1 MSGAVAE
8 TKLPPASVNTT
19 ENVEPEMNSIRPA
32 IKGRTAFTFV
42 QKFVQKKG
50 QLSTS
55 HRYNLLP
62 LLPSGPGGIQREL
75 VVYDFPDANIVLFG
89 KLTKLFVKIVE
100 YERQDIIHPADF
112 QYFTGAHK

>member
-1 MSGAVAE
+1 
-8 TKLPPASVNTT
+8 
-19 ENVEPEMNSIRPA
+19 MNSIRPA

-50 QLSTS
+50 KLSTS

-89 KLTKLFVKIVE
+89 KLTKLFVKIVK
-100 YERQDIIHPADF
+100 YEGQDIIYPAEF
-112 QYFTGAHK
+112 QYFTGADKQYAQIRACNMLILSHNLPAGTAG